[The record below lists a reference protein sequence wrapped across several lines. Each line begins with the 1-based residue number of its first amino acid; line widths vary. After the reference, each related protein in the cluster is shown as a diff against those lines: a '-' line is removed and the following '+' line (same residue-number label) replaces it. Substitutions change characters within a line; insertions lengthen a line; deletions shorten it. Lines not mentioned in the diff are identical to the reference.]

1 MTDLHRSL
9 GSIRAD
15 LPPEAVTSRLL
26 TGIGSVVD
34 SAVLGAARLAVD
46 WTLMPR
52 AGDLPEML
60 DTAAPFLEGELRSD
74 PSRYLSREGVS
85 IAVGG
90 HRERQKRR
98 LRGGSIISRRL
109 SVPYEPFSEASP
121 RAVRDE
127 VRLEH
132 WMHRGGMRRPTVLAL
147 HGFGMGYPSIDG
159 PALFASELYR
169 GGLDVALMTLPYHG
183 RRASPGTRFSGQD
196 FTTVDVAQ
204 LNEAVRRAVF
214 EILAVEDWLRDE
226 FGGPVGLMG
235 LSLGGYL
242 SALLAGLLP
251 RLDFVVPIV
260 PPVCIGDL
268 AWRFF
273 ERSRH
278 HAGAAPSTLR
288 EQLRVAYRVHSPLT
302 YSSVV
307 ERDRLLIVAG
317 RGDQIVPPE
326 HPHTL
331 WLHWG
336 EPDVHWFSGS
346 HLAPFARR
354 AIAERI
360 ASHIAACCA

>member
-1 MTDLHRSL
+1 
-9 GSIRAD
+9 
-15 LPPEAVTSRLL
+15 
-26 TGIGSVVD
+26 
-34 SAVLGAARLAVD
+34 
-46 WTLMPR
+46 MPR
-52 AGDLPEML
+52 AGDLPDML
-60 DTAAPFLEGELRSD
+60 ETAAPFLEGELRSD
-74 PSRYLSREGVS
+74 LSRYFSGAGVTV
-85 IAVGG
+85 AVDS
-90 HRERQKRR
+90 HRERRWRR
-98 LRGGSIISRRL
+98 LRGGSIISRRF
-109 SVPYEPFSEASP
+109 SVPYEPFFESSRSTAL
-121 RAVRDE
+121 DE

-132 WMHRGGMRRPTVLAL
+132 WMHRGDMRRPIVLAL

-159 PALFASELYR
+159 PALFASDLYR

-183 RRASPGTRFSGQD
+183 RRASPGARFSGQD
-196 FTTVDVAQ
+196 FTAVDVAQ
-204 LNEAVRRAVF
+204 LNEAMRRAVF
-214 EILAVEDWLRDE
+214 EILAVEGWLRDE

-242 SALLAGLLP
+242 SALVAGLLP

-278 HAGAAPSTLR
+278 HSGAARSTLR
-288 EQLRVAYRVHSPLT
+288 EQLRLAYRVHSPLT
-302 YSSVV
+302 YPAVV
-307 ERDRLLIVAG
+307 ERERLLIVAG

-326 HPHTL
+326 HPYTL

-346 HLAPFARR
+346 HLAPFSRR

-360 ASHIAACCA
+360 RSHIAGCCA